1 MCRIRIYSTQT
12 RRKFKTAKTVM
23 HQLSVCDPEVF
34 RIVLIVNS
42 WGALLEGGGGGGGGA
57 RNGKY
62 KNGYCSWST
71 NILPQKDC
79 KGPHTNM
86 PNNVGTIK
94 T

>member
-1 MCRIRIYSTQT
+1 M
-12 RRKFKTAKTVM
+12 
-23 HQLSVCDPEVF
+23 
-34 RIVLIVNS
+34 
-42 WGALLEGGGGGGGGA
+42 GGGGGVA

-86 PNNVGTIK
+86 PKNVGTIK

>member
-42 WGALLEGGGGGGGGA
+42 WGALLEGGGGGGGGHVM
-57 RNGKY
+57 G
-62 KNGYCSWST
+62 
-71 NILPQKDC
+71 NIRTAIVVGVQTFYHKRTAKDRTRIC
-79 KGPHTNM
+79 RRT
-86 PNNVGTIK
+86 
-94 T
+94 